1 MSEEAE
7 FPKHLVGYMSS
18 IIDGMQVLNA
28 QIGRNIETSGRFQTE
43 LFKISRQY
51 NTLTEMVFGI
61 QAEMRQGFLAV
72 DRRFEAIERRFDAID
87 QRFDNS
93 DQRFGAIEIRLD
105 AILRRLDEVE
115 SISHENADII
125 KELRIEGNRQHN
137 EVLNAIQSGL
147 QNKTALEEL
156 TERVAELER
165 RLSSL

>member
-28 QIGRNIETSGRFQTE
+28 QIGRNIETSARFETE
-43 LFKISRQY
+43 LFKINRQY

-72 DRRFEAIERRFDAID
+72 DRRFDAID
-87 QRFDNS
+87 QRLDDFDGRLNALE
-93 DQRFGAIEIRLD
+93 GRLD
-105 AILRRLDEVE
+105 AISLRLEE
-115 SISHENADII
+115 IEATGHENAVLI
-125 KELRIEGNRQHN
+125 KELRIENNRQHN
-137 EVLNAIQSGL
+137 EVLNALQIGL

>member
-7 FPKHLVGYMSS
+7 FPKDLIGYMSS

-28 QIGRNIETSGRFQTE
+28 QIGRSIETSARFETE
-43 LFKISRQY
+43 LFKINRQY

-61 QAEMRQGFLAV
+61 QTEMRQGFLAV
-72 DRRFEAIERRFDAID
+72 DRRFDAVEQRLDAVDARLDALEA
-87 QRFDNS
+87 
-93 DQRFGAIEIRLD
+93 RLD
-105 AILRRLDEVE
+105 AISLRLDEIE
-115 SISHENADII
+115 ATGHENAVLIR
-125 KELRIEGNRQHN
+125 ELRIEGNRQHN
-137 EVLNAIQSGL
+137 EVLNALQIGL

>member
-1 MSEEAE
+1 
-7 FPKHLVGYMSS
+7 MSS

-28 QIGRNIETSGRFQTE
+28 QIGRNIETSVRFEAE
-43 LFKISRQY
+43 LFKINRQY
-51 NTLTEMVFGI
+51 NTLTDMVFGM
-61 QAEMRQGFLAV
+61 QGEMRQGFLAV
-72 DRRFEAIERRFDAID
+72 DRQFEAIERRFDAVD

-93 DQRFGAIEIRLD
+93 DERFAALQIRLD

-115 SISHENADII
+115 SISHESADII
-125 KELRIEGNRQHN
+125 KELRIDSNRQHN
-137 EVLNAIQSGL
+137 EVLNALQIGL